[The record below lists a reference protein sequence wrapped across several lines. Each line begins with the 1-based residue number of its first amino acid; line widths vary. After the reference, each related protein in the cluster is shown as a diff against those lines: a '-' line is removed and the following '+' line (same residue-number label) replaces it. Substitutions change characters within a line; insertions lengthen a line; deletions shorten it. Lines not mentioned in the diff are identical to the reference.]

1 MNKIAFYCDFGK
13 IQGHGHFSRQ
23 LNLYKSLSKKKEC
36 FFLFT
41 KKQIENAKKIYNKA
55 KFIKTNDILN
65 HNQNLKILKKNNISI
80 IIIDSYLIS
89 YKDEI
94 NYKKNNIFVVSFD
107 DFNRSH
113 GSNLVFTSINF
124 VNKNKNNLK
133 SQHWFYGHKYNLI
146 QKPKIKKVQKNKIL
160 IHGGGQSHYELFEE
174 FLNETITFF
183 TNKKYSIDILS
194 TTKKSRNFLKFK
206 ILKKINNKKINIIN
220 YIDNLSNNLST
231 YEIVCGPLGVTTF
244 ETILSKTLPVTFS
257 INKDKYYNLSDWI
270 KLNHLMHLKFF
281 EKKNPILIRKLWEYT
296 IKNYFIL
303 KMNIKLSKKIL
314 DGNGFKR
321 VEKLILSHYK
331 KFKKKKNIYRES
343 NIKKSN
349 FYSLEK
355 CDSSF
360 KRLFLDAR
368 NRKINRLATRFSA
381 KKINWFE
388 HLEWWNNKNIK
399 KFIIRK
405 GSEIKSF
412 FWLRSFKINEQ
423 KYLYSGWFLKNSSNT
438 NIKLANKTIE
448 LKVAAAKKYFK
459 DYIWIIFMKKSNTF
473 VKYLNLKNGFK
484 TVNKTKEKKI
494 KKIFELTDDYLIM
507 EMKI

>member
-281 EKKNPILIRKLWEYT
+281 EKKKSHLN
-296 IKNYFIL
+296 
-303 KMNIKLSKKIL
+303 KKIM
-314 DGNGFKR
+314 GIYNQ
-321 VEKLILSHYK
+321 KL
-331 KFKKKKNIYRES
+331 
-343 NIKKSN
+343 
-349 FYSLEK
+349 FY
-355 CDSSF
+355 
-360 KRLFLDAR
+360 
-368 NRKINRLATRFSA
+368 
-381 KKINWFE
+381 FE
-388 HLEWWNNKNIK
+388 DE
-399 KFIIRK
+399 
-405 GSEIKSF
+405 
-412 FWLRSFKINEQ
+412 
-423 KYLYSGWFLKNSSNT
+423 Y
-438 NIKLANKTIE
+438 
-448 LKVAAAKKYFK
+448 
-459 DYIWIIFMKKSNTF
+459 
-473 VKYLNLKNGFK
+473 
-484 TVNKTKEKKI
+484 
-494 KKIFELTDDYLIM
+494 
-507 EMKI
+507 